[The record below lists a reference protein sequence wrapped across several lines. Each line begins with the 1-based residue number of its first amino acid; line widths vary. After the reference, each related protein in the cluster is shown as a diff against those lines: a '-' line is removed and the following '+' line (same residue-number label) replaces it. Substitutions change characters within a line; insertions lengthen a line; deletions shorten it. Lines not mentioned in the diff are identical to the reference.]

1 LSLTAALRR
10 LGRNKALNLGIF
22 FGILLAAT
30 VVAAAPIYFRALER
44 LSVRAT
50 MDATAA
56 STLNVQLFTP
66 GLAADEQTWDA
77 SQEAVDTAISN
88 WLLPVLRGQRR
99 FDKSQLFLAGLSYR
113 PLGEA
118 GPSPPPPPG
127 QAARGWVQSMVDLER
142 NVRFVDGRMARDT
155 VTAWD
160 YGPEVEVVIGTPSL
174 QSFSL
179 AVGDAIELAP
189 HFASPVRIRARL
201 VGIFEPLDPDGEFWR
216 ERSDTFLRPSPPEDR
231 TEGEVLIDPDERPIP
246 LFATRDG
253 LLTSLDTAFPGSRI
267 DSNWLIFMDRETL
280 KEWTPD
286 RSLDAISG
294 FDDELSGGI
303 AASTVLTRIDTLLE
317 ELKRRTLFATLPLVL
332 LVALIVATLLYYLA
346 MMVAHLVQAREREV
360 ALMRARGASGLHL
373 VRTYL
378 PEALLLAV
386 AAFVISPFLGAG
398 LIAVAG
404 KLSVFGSVTGGNS
417 IPVELG
423 WMSFAAAAGVGI
435 FSVAIYL
442 APVLWVARKSVE
454 DQRLEGSRPSQTPIF
469 QRLNVDI
476 AVLIIGGL
484 IFFELRSRGSLAS
497 GGLFQDVELDETFLA
512 APVLLLVAVAL
523 IFLRAFPL
531 VMKFVSGESHVLLQI
546 VAAVVLVMLGPVMVA
561 DRALDGDFTSWL
573 WPGAALIGAAVAY
586 WLAIRIGESSGAGGR
601 PRLALGLALSLAALV
616 ALAVVYVRLEPLGDG
631 GFQYVPKVLLLAL
644 APLQIGFLVLR
655 FGVGRAPAWVAVAL
669 RQMARDPLRYSG
681 LMVLLISA
689 TGLAVIATTVGAT
702 LDRSNLERISHQAVS
717 DLRIAGIPIE
727 SAQGVSAFRDR
738 FADVPDV
745 TGVAVGMRKTGSFGA
760 TGRGARFTLLA
771 LDPVAFGQMSWFRPD
786 YSEKPVQTLMRG
798 LVSGNG
804 NSIKVPEG
812 ASTIG
817 VWIKPDKF
825 YSQLF
830 LWAVFREGDGRF
842 SKVTMGKLGD
852 SKWHRV
858 EADISDLKFPAELVS
873 LQLFEP
879 TYGAGG
885 TAGSLSLDDVHV
897 TRLDGNQVVLE
908 DFEGPLAWSSIPT
921 SQLAEDSVGLTE
933 TDPYAGRR
941 AGVFTFG
948 QDTLAGIR
956 GFFVNPTGGP
966 LPVIMSADMA
976 GDIGIEPGNATTIS
990 VEGAPVTVVVTDLVE
1005 EFPSLGVS
1013 SRDFMITDVEA
1024 LVRHL
1029 GILSL
1034 AHNLEPN
1041 ELFVSYEPQ
1050 SHDEVVETLDRLIA
1064 GAGSV
1069 RFFDR
1074 EAQLTA
1080 LERDPLVSAGW
1091 RGMVWVAVV
1100 LGALAAGIGYATFVI
1115 GFADRTKGQFAV
1127 MRVLGWTKI
1136 QVLGLMSVEHLI
1148 IIVFGVGLGVLAGLE
1163 MSDILA
1169 SSVAVTD
1176 SGGEIVPPIILTTNW
1191 GALVGT
1197 FAVLAGF
1204 LVMVVAYGH
1213 HKVSDALVDV
1223 RS

>member
-1 LSLTAALRR
+1 MSLTAALRR
-10 LGRNKALNLGIF
+10 LGRNKALNVGIF

-44 LSVRAT
+44 LSVQAT
-50 MDATAA
+50 MDATAP

-66 GLAADEQTWDA
+66 GLAADAQTWDA
-77 SQEAVDTAISN
+77 AQQAVDTAIGN
-88 WLLPVLRGQRR
+88 WLLPALRGQRR

-118 GPSPPPPPG
+118 GPSPPPPLG
-127 QAARGWVQSMVDLER
+127 QAARGWVQSMVDLED
-142 NVRFVDGRMARDT
+142 NVNFVDGRMARDT
-155 VTAWD
+155 VTVWD

-201 VGIFEPLDPDGEFWR
+201 VGIFEPIDPQGEFWR

-246 LFATRDG
+246 LFTTRDG

-267 DSNWLIFMDRETL
+267 DSSWLIFMDPETL

-286 RSLDAISG
+286 RSLDTISG
-294 FDDELSGGI
+294 FEDELSGGV

-317 ELKRRTLFATLPLVL
+317 QLKRRTLFATLPLVL
-332 LVALIVATLLYYLA
+332 LVALIVATILYYLA

-378 PEALLLAV
+378 PEALLLAI
-386 AAFVISPFLGAG
+386 AAFAISPFLGAG

-404 KLSVFGSVTGGNS
+404 KLSVFGSVTGGDS

-423 WMSFAAAAGVGI
+423 WTSFAAAAGIGV
-435 FSVAIYL
+435 FSLVIYL
-442 APVLWVARKSVE
+442 FPILWVARKSME
-454 DQRLEGSRPSQTPIF
+454 AQRLEGSRPSQTPIF

-512 APVLLLVAVAL
+512 APVLLLIAVAL

-546 VAAVVLVMLGPVMVA
+546 VTAAVLILLGPAMVA

-573 WPGAALIGAAVAY
+573 WPGAAIIGAAVVY
-586 WLAIRIGESSGAGGR
+586 WAAIRAGEPSGLGGR
-601 PRLALGLALSLAALV
+601 LILALSLAALA
-616 ALAVVYVRLEPLGDG
+616 ALAVVYVGLEPLGDG
-631 GFQYVPKVLLLAL
+631 GFQYVPKILLLAL

-655 FGVGRAPAWVAVAL
+655 FAVGRAPAWVAVAL

-681 LMVLLISA
+681 LMVLLIAA

-727 SAQGVSAFRDR
+727 LAQGVSAFRGR
-738 FADVPDV
+738 FADVTDV

-760 TGRGARFTLLA
+760 TGRGRRFTVLA
-771 LDPVAFGQMSWFRPD
+771 LDPVAFGRMSWFRAD
-786 YSEKPVQTLMRG
+786 YSGKPVQALMRG
-798 LVSGNG
+798 LVSGSG
-804 NSIKVPEG
+804 TSITVPEG

-825 YSQLF
+825 YSQMF
-830 LWAVFREGDGRF
+830 LWAVFRGADGRF
-842 SKVTMGKLGD
+842 SKVTMGKLG
-852 SKWHRV
+852 SAEWHRV
-858 EADISDLKFPAELVS
+858 EADIDDLEFPAELVS

-885 TAGSLSLDDVHV
+885 TAGFLALDDVHV
-897 TRLDGNQVVLE
+897 TGPNGGNRVVLE
-908 DFEGPLAWSSIPT
+908 NFEGSLTWSSIPT
-921 SQLAEDSVGLTE
+921 SQLVGDSVALT
-933 TDPYAGRR
+933 TNDPHSGQR

-948 QDTLAGIR
+948 QDTLAGVR

-966 LPVIMSADMA
+966 LPVIMSASMA
-976 GDIGIEPGNATTIS
+976 GDIGLEVGNATTIS
-990 VEGAPVTVVVTDLVE
+990 VDGAPVTVVVTDLVE
-1005 EFPSLGVS
+1005 QFPSLGVS

-1041 ELFVSYEPQ
+1041 ELFVSYEPE
-1050 SHDEVVETLDRLIA
+1050 SHDEVIETLDRLVA

-1074 EAQLTA
+1074 SAQLTA

-1115 GFADRTKGQFAV
+1115 GFADRAKGQFAV

-1148 IIVFGVGLGVLAGLE
+1148 IIVFGVGLGVWAGLE

-1169 SSVAVTD
+1169 SSVAVTN

-1191 GALVGT
+1191 WSLAGT

-1204 LVMVVAYGH
+1204 LVMVVAFGH
-1213 HKVSDALVDV
+1213 YKVSNGLVDV
-1223 RS
+1223 QDSQ